1 MGHLILICSILTG
14 FKKKRMSL
22 KFLTQELYQSAM
34 DVNIG
39 QFAKRLENPGVD
51 IFNLIKFI
59 SKY

>member
-1 MGHLILICSILTG
+1 
-14 FKKKRMSL
+14 MSL